1 MSRVGVHYKQ
11 SRLNCRLFRGTP
23 LFSPKNK
30 RSIITIDGSDGLCCA
45 KAIAVGLKR
54 LEDPLFKPWR
64 NRREVLQRAK
74 ALHLEAQVP
83 EGHCGKVELDKF
95 QKTLALLNVQLHVV
109 YYEMGN
115 MIGFRGDRKLFTGY
129 TPQHVYLYY
138 RNAHYDLITSM
149 TGFTCRHYYCCD
161 CDIAYSHLTGH
172 KCTAE
177 CPHCK
182 VPLIK
187 CPPKI
192 LADDEWIECEARL
205 VLFKNESC
213 FANHVEKR
221 LNVAKRRRRKVE
233 DEEEKEYEE
242 DEEEEDEEED
252 EEEEEEEEEEDEE
265 DVETQGRSY
274 SVCRRF
280 KRCPKCL
287 KIVDL
292 KIKKSRR
299 NRIWREMREHVCGD
313 FFCRCCAT
321 LVGEGHRCFIQR
333 ISLPKKD
340 PLTKPFLFLFFDF
353 EANPVDV
360 RGHVGDLVK
369 AMHVCNVC
377 QTHAWTTRCEKYGQR
392 MLTFYS
398 LKDFMNYLIA
408 PDNVGCIAMA
418 HNVRHYD
425 GLFMLRWAIE
435 NGHVPKVIMNGGKLM
450 SLRFPRLKIQVKDS
464 LNFIPRALRHL
475 PKMFDLEETKGYFPH
490 RFNTIAH
497 INYVGPY
504 PNAEFYGADFM
515 SVGERPVF
523 LEWHADKVNSFDPLK
538 IETWFDLEKEKNEYC
553 EMDVMVLAKVMMKF
567 REICIR
573 EDRIDPIVE
582 VLTLPSFC
590 LKSYRMNHMPP
601 DSIGVLPEGGYRPVQ
616 NQSTVA
622 CQWLWMMKETG
633 MITNWSDF
641 RSVLHPEG
649 EVTLLGKFRVDG
661 FDPVSNTVY
670 EFHGCIFHGCPTCF
684 PRRRTRNPI
693 SHQTMEQLF
702 STTCSKTLHLRD
714 AGYHVVEMW
723 EHAFKSLLQ
732 TSKCPECPEWI
743 LNRAPLNARDAMR
756 GGRCG
761 PFSLWRKTEGE
772 EKIRYVDFNSLYPS
786 CQLERYPIGHP
797 TVLTADFADKPEK
810 VYFGLM
816 KAKVVGN
823 GKLHA
828 GVLPVRV
835 RGKLMF
841 PLCKTCAEEQSSVEC
856 EHSEKHRAMVGT
868 WTTLEL
874 KLAVEKG
881 YTILQVYEVWHYS
894 ESSTLLFSSYILAKM
909 KDKQEASGWPPGV
922 ETDDEKTEYIDAYYQ
937 RTGILLDR
945 SKIERN
951 EARRGQAKLMLNTL
965 WGKFGE
971 KTKRTTTVFVDDPA
985 KFWNLITDN
994 GIEVTRF
1001 HMVHDDLVCVSYV
1014 KVDEFI
1020 LEGPRQSIVVAA
1032 WTTSLARV
1040 KLYKELD
1047 KLLPEQRLYT
1057 DTDSV
1062 LYVDRPGWPSLET
1075 GEALGQLA
1083 SEIEE
1088 GDHIVEFVCAGP
1100 KAYAYRTR
1108 GGTVECKVKGI
1119 HMNFTTSKRVHLE
1132 AMLELVQ
1139 DEDEEQEGALA
1150 ITVPDPQIVRD
1161 VRTYNLRT
1169 DEAREKTFV
1178 LHFDK
1183 RMRRQY
1189 DSLPFGATKN

>member
-1 MSRVGVHYKQ
+1 MRVEDLTAEHIVSRIGEIAQSKKEFVLSGQFEVNVTIAENQSGGADFYNSFYQEKQNQPVEWMRRRRNIFCSPDIDLEGAVGYMIAVRILGESGRHAIKPRYDG
-11 SRLNCRLFRGTP
+11 LFRNM
-23 LFSPKNK
+23 LKFHVNK
-30 RSIITIDGSDGLCCA
+30 AAKEQINLEETAFERWGHYMAIHFDVKLIVLSWAMQDKVEYISSQDGLCCA

-54 LEDPLFKPWR
+54 LEDPLFRPWR
-64 NRREVLQRAK
+64 NYAAVIQRAK
-74 ALHLEAQVP
+74 ASHLEAQVP
-83 EGHCGKVELDKF
+83 EGHCGKVELNKF

-172 KCTAE
+172 KCTGE

-182 VPLIK
+182 VPLNK
-187 CPPKI
+187 CPPKN
-192 LADDEWIECEARL
+192 LADDEWIECEACL

-221 LNVAKRRRRKVE
+221 LNVAKRRRKVE
-233 DEEEKEYEE
+233 DE
-242 DEEEEDEEED
+242 EEEEDEEED
-252 EEEEEEEEEEDEE
+252 EEEEEKDEEEDEE
-265 DVETQGRSY
+265 DDDETEEKSY
-274 SVCRRF
+274 SVCRTF

-299 NRIWREMREHVCGD
+299 NRTWREMREHVCGE
-313 FFCRCCAT
+313 FFCQCCAT
-321 LVGEGHRCFIQR
+321 LAEEGHRCFIQR
-333 ISLPKKD
+333 IPPPEKD
-340 PLTKPFLFLFFDF
+340 PLTKPLSL
-353 EANPVDV
+353 PVLRL
-360 RGHVGDLVK
+360 RGQTYGCAWSCGGPGQGD
-369 AMHVCNVC
+369 A
-377 QTHAWTTRCEKYGQR
+377 Y
-392 MLTFYS
+392 
-398 LKDFMNYLIA
+398 FMNYLIA

-418 HNVRHYD
+418 HNARHYD

-435 NGHVPKVIMNGGKLM
+435 NGHVPKVIMNGSKLM

-475 PKMFDLEETKGYFPH
+475 PKMFDLDETKGYFPH

-497 INYVGPY
+497 VNYVGDLIPTL
-504 PNAEFYGADFM
+504 NFT
-515 SVGERPVF
+515 
-523 LEWHADKVNSFDPLK
+523 
-538 IETWFDLEKEKNEYC
+538 IETWFELEKEKNEYC

-573 EDRIDPIVE
+573 EDRIDAIVE

-641 RSVLHPEG
+641 RSVLHVEG

-702 STTCSKTLHLRD
+702 SSTCSKTLHLRD

-732 TSKCPECPEWI
+732 TSKCPE
-743 LNRAPLNARDAMR
+743 
-756 GGRCG
+756 
-761 PFSLWRKTEGE
+761 S
-772 EKIRYVDFNSLYPS
+772 
-786 CQLERYPIGHP
+786 
-797 TVLTADFADKPEK
+797 VLTDDFADEPEK

-816 KAKVVGN
+816 KAKELGN

-841 PLCKTCAEEQSSVEC
+841 PLCKTCAEEQSSVAC
-856 EHSEKHRAMVGT
+856 SHSEKQRAMVGT

-881 YTILQVYEVWHYS
+881 YTIIQVYEVWHYS

-922 ETDDEKTEYIDAYYQ
+922 VTEDEKTEYIDAYYQ
-937 RTGILLDR
+937 QTGILLD
-945 SKIERN
+945 
-951 EARRGQAKLMLNTL
+951 
-965 WGKFGE
+965 
-971 KTKRTTTVFVDDPA
+971 
-985 KFWNLITDN
+985 
-994 GIEVTRF
+994 
-1001 HMVHDDLVCVSYV
+1001 
-1014 KVDEFI
+1014 
-1020 LEGPRQSIVVAA
+1020 
-1032 WTTSLARV
+1032 
-1040 KLYKELD
+1040 
-1047 KLLPEQRLYT
+1047 
-1057 DTDSV
+1057 
-1062 LYVDRPGWPSLET
+1062 
-1075 GEALGQLA
+1075 
-1083 SEIEE
+1083 
-1088 GDHIVEFVCAGP
+1088 
-1100 KAYAYRTR
+1100 
-1108 GGTVECKVKGI
+1108 
-1119 HMNFTTSKRVHLE
+1119 
-1132 AMLELVQ
+1132 
-1139 DEDEEQEGALA
+1139 
-1150 ITVPDPQIVRD
+1150 
-1161 VRTYNLRT
+1161 
-1169 DEAREKTFV
+1169 
-1178 LHFDK
+1178 
-1183 RMRRQY
+1183 
-1189 DSLPFGATKN
+1189 